1 MTGTSQVSTVKNH
14 NNFSGDLTVED
25 FSTFSP
31 NKKRINT
38 QMVADKLPE
47 KLKNKK
53 IKIEEKKKMQSYTL
67 KELRAMKLVSSTN
80 GRPESTLT
88 DEKWQREFE
97 IRKFLIKPTKEKRM
111 GGKYSKESGQ
121 WNEESLG
128 GYCGATN
135 WQDYCSYIN
144 DVLSEIRAD
153 QIEYVYFIYQ
163 IMDLLRFHPNTL
175 RTKYVPD
182 GGCGYWKVWLER

>member
-1 MTGTSQVSTVKNH
+1 MTETQTEIMKNH

-67 KELRAMKLVSSTN
+67 EELRAMKLVSNTN

-97 IRKFLIKPTKEKRM
+97 IRKFLVKPTKEKRM
-111 GGKYSKESGQ
+111 GGKYSKEGSR
-121 WNEESLG
+121 WNEEVIG
-128 GYCGATN
+128 KYYGATN

-163 IMDLLRFHPNTL
+163 VMDLLRFHPNTL
-175 RTKYVPD
+175 RTKYVSD